1 MGVVVYSNGITEDYR
16 PSNLVFTED
25 ELVKLFTE
33 YTRIKTVRL
42 PYLVN
47 TWCIFGEGNSDPTE
61 FNRIVSDMTRES
73 VFSHA
78 LFIHDSE
85 INPKWNATD
94 NILYKGYEEFVIM
107 MKKMIDD
114 VAVNILNEFASTTE
128 FQSKVDIL
136 PQLVTLGAT
145 EDKRILF
152 AYNPNDQS
160 KEFYLNEEFYKFSQK
175 VYGYISENKQ
185 EKEPFTIYADKKAV
199 IIIETLQVKTFLNSL
214 LEKFKSKE
222 EYEICT
228 HITKIMK
235 DWSKTLKDPTS
246 EKTVRKPRQK
256 KANASGEKSNGE

>member
-16 PSNLVFTED
+16 PSKLVFTED
-25 ELVKLFTE
+25 ELVTLFTE
-33 YTRIKTVRL
+33 YAHIKTVRI
-42 PYLVN
+42 PSIVN

-61 FNRIVSDMTRES
+61 FNRIVSDIVHES

-94 NILYKGYEEFVIM
+94 NILYKGYNEFIAM
-107 MKKMIDD
+107 MKKIIDD
-114 VAVNILNEFASTTE
+114 VAINILNEFSSTPE
-128 FQSKVDIL
+128 FESKVDLL

-145 EDKRILF
+145 SDKRILF
-152 AYNPNDQS
+152 AYNPDEQT
-160 KEFYLNEEFYKFSQK
+160 KEFYLNDEFYKFSQK
-175 VYGYISENKQ
+175 VYDYISVNKQ

-199 IIIETLQVKTFLNSL
+199 IIIEATKVKKFLNSL

-222 EYEICT
+222 DYEICT

-235 DWSKTLKDPTS
+235 DWSKTIKDPNPG
-246 EKTVRKPRQK
+246 KTVRKPRQK